1 MWSHA
6 GDKLFFLKED
16 KIMVAR
22 VDPDS
27 GAPGSVEL
35 LLELQNLFP
44 DSVDIG
50 PNDNGFAIVVS
61 KAQPPPTE
69 LRVVLNWFE
78 ELRRLVP
85 TGKK

>member
-1 MWSHA
+1 M
-6 GDKLFFLKED
+6 
-16 KIMVAR
+16 MVAK

-44 DSVDIG
+44 DSIDIG
-50 PNDNGFAIVVS
+50 PNDDGFTMVVN
-61 KAQPPPTE
+61 KAQPPATE
-69 LRVVLNWFE
+69 LHVVLNWFE
-78 ELRRLVP
+78 ELNRLVP